1 MLVEFNSYSINDKVI
16 TLYCTNVEN
25 TFDRNRHYPQEV
37 MYSFDTSKKC
47 QTRTLMNWLL
57 KQKAVKELKGTN
69 PTWGDVL
76 TSILGTVVNV
86 SWSKYRVYA

>member
-1 MLVEFNSYSINDKVI
+1 
-16 TLYCTNVEN
+16 
-25 TFDRNRHYPQEV
+25 
-37 MYSFDTSKKC
+37 MYSFDTSKKY
-47 QTRTLMNWLL
+47 QTRTLMSWLL
-57 KQKAVKELKGTN
+57 KQKAVKELKETN